1 MKPDNTIIIHSTRSS
16 RQRGLSLIELMVSIT
31 IGLLILVSLSSMFIN
46 QSRARAE
53 LDKSNRM
60 IDNGRYS
67 LELLSESLQLA
78 GFYGAFGPTGS
89 SAARFNACNIP
100 RILSATSNLNIL
112 LLHTE
117 GFDAATPA
125 SQIAGLPCGF
135 TYAANSSLSLKTGSD
150 IIVIRRL
157 ETTSVTQAAAPNDG
171 SIYMQVSSC
180 QYDTTPYRISTDPA
194 TLTLGQRNITGVDNC
209 IRVAG
214 INTIAAPFADLRKL
228 KTEMYFIASNNNP
241 GDGIPTLKRLELTN
255 NGAGAP
261 TFSPTPLVEGIEYMQ
276 VEYGVDDP
284 LLDTDGIGGAGLD
297 GVPDSYTSCSA
308 CTLEQWSNV
317 VSVKF
322 HLIARNIDETKGHKD
337 TTTYSLG
344 TAGVAGAAGT
354 VGPFND
360 SYKRHAFTQLVRLT
374 NPSGRRELP

>member
-1 MKPDNTIIIHSTRSS
+1 MKPTNANLIYATLPSH
-16 RQRGLSLIELMVSIT
+16 QRGLSLIELMVSIT

-67 LELLSESLQLA
+67 LELLSENLRLT
-78 GFYGAFGPTGS
+78 GYYGAFGPTGS
-89 SAARFNACNIP
+89 SAARYNACNIP

-125 SQIAGLPCGF
+125 SQIVGLPCGF
-135 TYAANSSLSLKTGSD
+135 TYATNSSLSLKAGSD
-150 IIVIRRL
+150 VIVIRRL
-157 ETTSVTQAAAPNDG
+157 ETTSVTQATALNDG
-171 SIYMQVSSC
+171 SVYMQVSSC
-180 QYDTTPYRISTDPA
+180 QYDTVPYIIGTNPA
-194 TLTLGQRNITGVDNC
+194 ALTLGQRNITGVDNC

-214 INTIAAPFADLRKL
+214 ISTIAAPFADLRKL
-228 KTEMYFIASNNNP
+228 KTEMYFIAPNNNP

-255 NGAGAP
+255 NGAAP
-261 TFSPTPLVEGIEYMQ
+261 IFSPTPLVEGIEYMQ

-284 LLDTDGIGGAGLD
+284 LLDTDGIGGVGLD
-297 GVPDSYTSCSA
+297 GVPDFYTSCSA

-317 VSVKF
+317 VSVKL

-337 TTTYSLG
+337 TVTYSLG
-344 TAGVAGAAGT
+344 TLGTAGAAGT

-374 NPSGRRELP
+374 NPSGRRESP